1 MNLEDDLR
9 KALRREPAPPGFA
22 ATVLARASKTRPM
35 PFWRRPIALPLAA
48 MLTVTALVPSAIYQ
62 YRRQQRAI
70 EARDQLIAALSITRT
85 QLQQAKEKLRE
96 TTRHKR

>member
-9 KALRREPAPPGFA
+9 RALRREPAPPDFA
-22 ATVLARASKTRPM
+22 ARVLANTRVL

-48 MLTVTALVPSAIYQ
+48 ILTVTALVPSAIYQ
-62 YRRQQRAI
+62 YHRQQRAF

-96 TTRHKR
+96 TTRQKR